1 MYVNTTENLCGGKIA
16 MTKLIQAQNLSLAW
30 LAGIEHLVKCGGKDI
45 NVIIEIEQV
54 GKEDSRIRQLLDD
67 FLAERSTHK
76 EVELFPV
83 TTVANT
89 LFPQALY
96 HPQRG
101 NDARSFL
108 YWMHEQ
114 SFAITKRYQA
124 NCHGTYFQR
133 MVAWPGKH
141 KNINQLE
148 MIIHRLQKG
157 LRRSN
162 PLSSAYEIGVSE
174 VEDGELD
181 TAQTEEIRIYQPGS
195 DGRIMGFPCLS
206 HISLT
211 LSKSQLH
218 LTALYRNQHFIRKA
232 YGNYLGLSR
241 LLLFLCQEI
250 GCKSGRIA
258 CVASHADAELGL
270 GKHAIIALVEQCR
283 SALSV
288 KQAVM

>member
-1 MYVNTTENLCGGKIA
+1 MYANTPENLCGGKIA
-16 MTKLIQAQNLSLAW
+16 VTKLLQAQNLSLAW
-30 LAGIEHLVKCGGKDI
+30 LAGIEHLLKCGGKDI
-45 NVIIEIEQV
+45 NVIVEIEQV
-54 GKEDSRIRQLLDD
+54 DKEDSRIRQLLDD

-89 LFPQALY
+89 LFPQAFY

-101 NDARSFL
+101 DEARSFL
-108 YWMHEQ
+108 YKKHEQ
-114 SFAITKRYQA
+114 SFAVTKQHPA
-124 NCHGTYFQR
+124 NRHGTYFQR

-141 KNINQLE
+141 RNINQLE
-148 MIIHRLQKG
+148 VIIYRLRKA
-157 LRRSN
+157 LSRSN
-162 PLSSAYEIGVSE
+162 PLSSAYEIGVSN
-174 VEDGELD
+174 VEEGEPD
-181 TAQTEEIRIYQPGS
+181 RAQTEEIRIYQPGS

-211 LSKSQLH
+211 LFKSQLH

-250 GCKSGRIA
+250 GCEPGRIA
-258 CVASHADAELGL
+258 CVASHADAELVL
-270 GKHAIIALVEQCR
+270 GKRAITTFVENCR

-288 KQAVM
+288 KQEVM